1 VRGTVIAFD
10 AHAGLGEI
18 EAESGSRY
26 PFHCTAI
33 ADGTRDIPVGVAVEF
48 AAAPGAAGRWEA
60 TSIQPVGS
68 DHR

>member
-1 VRGTVIAFD
+1 VIAFD

-18 EAESGSRY
+18 ETESGSRF

-33 ADGTRDIPVGVAVEF
+33 ANGARDIPVGVAVEF

-60 TSIQPVGS
+60 TSIQAVDS
-68 DHR
+68 ER